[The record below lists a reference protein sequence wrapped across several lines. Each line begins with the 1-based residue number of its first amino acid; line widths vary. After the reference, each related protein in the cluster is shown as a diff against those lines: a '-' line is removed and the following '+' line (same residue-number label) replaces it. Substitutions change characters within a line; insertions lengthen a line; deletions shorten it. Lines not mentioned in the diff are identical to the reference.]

1 VKWSTEG
8 ILAIATGMDM
18 SMLITLV
25 TMMNITAVITTM
37 NMEARF
43 MTIDR
48 RVAGVRERN
57 YFGIEK

>member
-1 VKWSTEG
+1 MKWSTEG